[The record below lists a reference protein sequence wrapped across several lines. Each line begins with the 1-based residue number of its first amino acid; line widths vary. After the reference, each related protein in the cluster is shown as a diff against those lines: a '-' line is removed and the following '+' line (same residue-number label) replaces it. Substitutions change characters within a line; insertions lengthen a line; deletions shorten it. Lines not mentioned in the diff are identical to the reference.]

1 MRRRPPPKS
10 LSGLS
15 SEEARAE
22 IQRELIENLRRDLLR
37 PGEREFLANALEA
50 LWFPSSELVKDRK
63 DIAKATVRQWKA
75 ELYRME
81 IKGIAA
87 AENISIHDAKKKVRE
102 IFTLQSL
109 DALEQYMKRARQEQR
124 RGTRRQRRRGVKKSG
139 KNVL

>member
-1 MRRRPPPKS
+1 MRRPPPKS

-15 SEEARAE
+15 AEEAATE

-37 PGEREFLANALEA
+37 PGERESLANALEA

-63 DIAKATVRQWKA
+63 DNAKATVRQWNN

-102 IFTLQSL
+102 IFNLQSVEAL
-109 DALEQYMKRARQEQR
+109 DQYMKRARQERR
-124 RGTRRQRRRGVKKSG
+124 RGTRRQRRRGVKNSP
-139 KNVL
+139 KNVP

>member
-1 MRRRPPPKS
+1 VTCCGPAS
-10 LSGLS
+10 
-15 SEEARAE
+15 A
-22 IQRELIENLRRDLLR
+22 NLWAD
-37 PGEREFLANALEA
+37 ALEA

-124 RGTRRQRRRGVKKSG
+124 RGTRRQRRRGLKSRE
-139 KNVL
+139 KMSSDAV